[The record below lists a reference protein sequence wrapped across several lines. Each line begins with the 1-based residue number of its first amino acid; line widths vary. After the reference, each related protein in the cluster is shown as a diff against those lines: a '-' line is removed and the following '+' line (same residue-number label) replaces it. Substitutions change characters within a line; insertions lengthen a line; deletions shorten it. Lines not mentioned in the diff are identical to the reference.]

1 MLRNGHVSAG
11 RRHRNDRDRMVPKV
25 FPVIRGVPAVGPSA
39 IGLERLSVL
48 APPIPP
54 PIEQDLDSRIV
65 EESDAGPEEEL

>member
-1 MLRNGHVSAG
+1 
-11 RRHRNDRDRMVPKV
+11 MVPKV
-25 FPVIRGVPAVGPSA
+25 FPVIRGVPAVGPAA

-48 APPIPP
+48 APLTPP